1 MVDQMVNNSTIMN
14 GKQTKKVKRVVRDF
28 GFSCPVPTEWNVYL
42 SERFPFI
49 YFFRFERGIWQ
60 SIEFL
65 RKPVDLGA
73 GHHGSK
79 LGS

>member
-28 GFSCPVPTEWNVYL
+28 GFSCPV

-49 YFFRFERGIWQ
+49 YFF
-60 SIEFL
+60 S
-65 RKPVDLGA
+65 V
-73 GHHGSK
+73 
-79 LGS
+79 